1 VEICQEPSVDQCS
14 VEPRLAKAVLFMC
27 QQAAT
32 ADRVQ
37 APVRTKGVKS
47 HVDCETEIGRTVA

>member
-1 VEICQEPSVDQCS
+1 VDQCS